1 MRAHCAAVAAM
12 AALAAP
18 AAALV
23 GSAAIEGRVLAPGS
37 DGEGWWDQRTSAM
50 PIVLPPSAHRKR
62 WRMFYYGR
70 EDGNWNGG
78 RPAFLPTGVSGLA
91 ESDDGLRWTR
101 VRGPLEGGAVLRPP
115 DDPAAFDHVHLG
127 MTDVVEDAKDGS
139 YTALFFGALPPS
151 PVRSTMPIA
160 AIPPPPPTPSRRHP
174 AAIPPLPS
182 RHHRRHPSA
191 IPPPSR
197 RRRRNQS
204 PPPPP

>member
-115 DDPAAFDHVHLG
+115 DDLRLDALRAPLQEALRQACWHRDDPHLG
-127 MTDVVEDAKDGS
+127 GQPRVK
-139 YTALFFGALPPS
+139 L
-151 PVRSTMPIA
+151 
-160 AIPPPPPTPSRRHP
+160 
-174 AAIPPLPS
+174 
-182 RHHRRHPSA
+182 
-191 IPPPSR
+191 
-197 RRRRNQS
+197 
-204 PPPPP
+204 